1 MRATALGATLIACAG
16 AARWLW
22 PRLEPPRSL
31 VLPPPWPWQ
40 QALPAPSRAPALQQ
54 LSEGWQARP
63 LGNPALG
70 RYPAC
75 WQSLPRTPWDLTLF
89 DGRLYVGL
97 GNTSNEG
104 PSANAGPVPVLAYS
118 LNRQRWQQEATLPEE
133 EISRFVRHGRQ
144 LWIPGADARGSW
156 RWGNLYRRS
165 SGEGWWWQE
174 RRLPR
179 FIHAYDLAWHQGA
192 MVVAGTVPDA
202 VPTGP
207 EPERH
212 GSALAVSRDG
222 GRHWSVQR
230 LAGLRATTLLP
241 VDGELF
247 ALEVLPGPRL
257 RHWLQASGRW
267 PRFVALW
274 ELQPAG
280 PWQARPDITPAALLP
295 GVAGAG
301 ERFGWLAPATP
312 SGPAV
317 AWIASLGPWRGE
329 PPRRLA
335 FIGQRGRPGD
345 LQVLPIPLPS
355 GAQAMD
361 LVPDQAGWLLLSS
374 ERLAPQ
380 RWRSQITAVQASGSR
395 LSQRPL
401 VRFEAPLP
409 AWSLAGAGTT
419 WWVGFGPPPFQPE
432 TRPHPCSAADGL
444 SGSVVALS
452 PKPAGHHRGRAGPV
466 VSHRALPT
474 SH

>member
-1 MRATALGATLIACAG
+1 VTLIAFAG
-16 AARWLW
+16 GARWLW
-22 PRLEPPRSL
+22 PRVEPSRS
-31 VLPPPWPWQ
+31 VLLLPPWPGPQWP
-40 QALPAPSRAPALQQ
+40 PAPSAAPALQHLTQ
-54 LSEGWQARP
+54 GWQARP

-97 GNTSNEG
+97 GNASNDG

-133 EISRFVRHGRQ
+133 EISRFVRHGQQ

-179 FIHAYDLAWHQGA
+179 FIHAHDLAWHRGQ
-192 MVVAGTVPDA
+192 MVVAGNVPDA
-202 VPTGP
+202 VTTGP

-212 GSALAVSRDG
+212 GSALAVSRNG
-222 GRHWSVQR
+222 GRDWSVQR
-230 LAGLRATTLLP
+230 LAGLRATALLP
-241 VDGELF
+241 LDGELY
-247 ALEVLPGPRL
+247 AVELLPGPRL
-257 RHWLQASGRW
+257 QQWLRAGERWQRFAAVQQWRPPGR
-267 PRFVALW
+267 
-274 ELQPAG
+274 
-280 PWQARPDITPAALLP
+280 WQARPDITPVHLLP
-295 GVAGAG
+295 GVQGAAQ
-301 ERFGWLAPATP
+301 RLAWIEAPTP
-312 SGPAV
+312 FQQQV
-317 AWIASLGPWRGE
+317 AWITSVGPWRGE

-335 FIGQRGRPGD
+335 FIGQRGSRSG
-345 LQVLPIPLPS
+345 LQVLPIPSRS
-355 GAQAMD
+355 GVQAMD
-361 LVPDQAGWLLLSS
+361 LVADQAGWLLLSS

-380 RWRSQITAVQASGSR
+380 RWRSQITAVQASGSGF
-395 LSQRPL
+395 SQKPL

-409 AWSLAGAGTT
+409 AWSLAGAGST

-432 TRPHPCSAADGL
+432 TKPQHCSAADRL

-452 PKPAGHHRGRAGPV
+452 RVANSAT
-466 VSHRALPT
+466 LE
-474 SH
+474 